1 MISGPA
7 SPHHSELEPS
17 GGVRHRLGGASEN
30 GGVRCRPRVRTENVA
45 ISLKWKCALRT
56 NTLRVMASSWLKRTG
71 QTWKV
76 VVFGVLV
83 IASLVLLALMIAA
96 VNGKIEGEVAFAFVG
111 AGFCAFLWLATAI
124 RCSRC
129 GARPA
134 WHLMRTAPQ
143 ASWFSE
149 FLALDRCPSCGK

>member
-1 MISGPA
+1 VENPA
-7 SPHHSELEPS
+7 SPTSS
-17 GGVRHRLGGASEN
+17 R
-30 GGVRCRPRVRTENVA
+30 
-45 ISLKWKCALRT
+45 WKCALRT
-56 NTLRVMASSWLKRTG
+56 NTLRVMARSWLKRTG

-96 VNGKIEGEVAFAFVG
+96 VKGKIEGEVAFAFGFTG
-111 AGFCAFLWLATAI
+111 AGFGALFWLATAI

-143 ASWFSE
+143 GNWFSQ